1 MRRLPRRRGIY
12 RQAGGVVSDNTGTLW
27 PDGWHLDACQLD
39 ALMTYT
45 QRTGSTLEFEA
56 T

>member
-1 MRRLPRRRGIY
+1 M
-12 RQAGGVVSDNTGTLW
+12 SDNTGTLW
-27 PDGWHLDACQLD
+27 PDGWHLDSRQLD

-56 T
+56 A